1 MIDIDYDPDFTEEAT
16 KVVPKKGV
24 KRKDMIK
31 AAMLIQ
37 RNWKEYKKARV
48 AEKWLYLIKLDKQGA
63 LLYARARRAHC
74 TSHSFLACLF
84 HARP

>member
-1 MIDIDYDPDFTEEAT
+1 MIDIDYDPDFTEGAA

-24 KRKDMIK
+24 KRKDMVK

-48 AEKWLYLIKLDKQGA
+48 AEKWLYLIKLDKQGR
-63 LLYARARRAHC
+63 LRAQRADRA
-74 TSHSFLACLF
+74 S
-84 HARP
+84 RP